1 MTLDDIRQRIDAALP
16 IRIPQFDPNTHP
28 AEKVGGLETYLLAT
42 AFHRG
47 ELVEAWHWL
56 EEVRKKALREWNEL
70 TGYEVALPRAGS
82 SRNVTQGDVKAAKR
96 TLRPDLASLLED
108 CTSLE
113 RDLER
118 QIRRLEWDDRAASR
132 SYTLITGS

>member
-1 MTLDDIRQRIDAALP
+1 MTLDDIRRRIDAALP
-16 IRIPQFDPNTHP
+16 VRVPQFDPNTHP
-28 AEKVGGLETYLLAT
+28 AEKVSKLETYLLTT

-56 EEVRKKALREWNEL
+56 EEVRKRALSEWNDIQ
-70 TGYEVALPRAGS
+70 GFEVALPGS
-82 SRNVTQGDVKAAKR
+82 RRNVTQGDVKAAKR
-96 TLRPDLASLLED
+96 TMRPDLARLLED
-108 CTSLE
+108 CTTLE